1 MCRGRGIGKVGV
13 GGTLWRHCHFALHAK
28 GGKLRQ
34 KGVLDP
40 KMASYASWCF
50 CQLGLSHST
59 QGGGMII
66 SQLEKFWVNRRNR
79 VSNDFLKSPY
89 LFILDSISNAF
100 QGPKHSP
107 SSGFG
112 LVYWRPFNFVHLNE

>member
-1 MCRGRGIGKVGV
+1 MQVGAFANLALATQHKV
-13 GGTLWRHCHFALHAK
+13 
-28 GGKLRQ
+28 
-34 KGVLDP
+34 
-40 KMASYASWCF
+40 
-50 CQLGLSHST
+50 
-59 QGGGMII
+59 GGMII

-79 VSNDFLKSPY
+79 VSNDFLKS

-100 QGPKHSP
+100 QGPKHPP